1 MKVDQLTPTVL
12 ISNCIE
18 HGATRYDGSMIGNAF
33 VKKLKSYVTFIPVCP
48 EVAIGLPTPR
58 EAIRIVIEEGEQRLV
73 HSLTG
78 GEVTEE
84 MNEFTNAYI
93 QNMGGQTI
101 HGAILK
107 SRSPSCGIKDVK
119 MYKSIGKS
127 PSAGQKT
134 KGLFGGAVVDAFPD
148 MAVEDE
154 GRLTNFNI
162 REHFLT
168 RIYTLTDFDQV
179 KESGTIKALVEFQSR
194 HKYLLMAYHQAHQ
207 KSLGK
212 LVANHEK
219 IAVEDVLVSYEALL
233 KKALANPLKHG
244 RNTNMLLHIFGYF
257 KDDLIPEE
265 KSYFLELLTQ
275 YNDKKVPFS
284 VPLSLLG
291 AWVIRYDEKY
301 LKGQSIFEPFPK
313 GIIEVTDSGK
323 GID

>member
-1 MKVDQLTPTVL
+1 MSVDQLRPTIL

-18 HGATRYDGSMIGNAF
+18 HGATRYDGSMIGNSF
-33 VKKLKSYVTFIPVCP
+33 VKKLKDYVNFIPVCP
-48 EVAIGLPTPR
+48 EVAIGLPVPR
-58 EAIRIVIEEGEQRLV
+58 EAIRIVLEGDQQKLV

-78 GEVTEE
+78 GEVTEA
-84 MNEFTNAYI
+84 MVTFTSAYI
-93 QNMGGQTI
+93 KKIGQETI

-119 MYKSIGKS
+119 MYKDIGKS

-134 KGLFGGAVVDAFPD
+134 KGFFGGAVVDAYPD
-148 MAVEDE
+148 MPVEDE

-168 RIYTLTDFDQV
+168 RIYTLADFDLV
-179 KESGTIKALVEFQSR
+179 KEKGSVKALIDFQSR

-219 IAVEDVLVSYEALL
+219 RPIEEVFVSYEGLL

-257 KDDLIPEE
+257 KDDLLAEE
-265 KSYFLELLTQ
+265 KSYFLDLLTQ

-291 AWVIRYDEKY
+291 AWVIRYDESY

-313 GIIEVTDSGK
+313 GIIDVTDSGK